1 MRHGTRQDWRRSP
14 QSTDVPR
21 RRRSV
26 RRAGAAIA
34 SVAIHVAALAL
45 AASLIGRP
53 RPTGAALATLATL
66 AAARPAL
73 AVSLSPPRATSQPRP
88 LESELSEPSE
98 PIRSAASDPRD
109 DRPKVAVDTTVDT
122 TAGEVAAGLVGPPVD
137 APEPGAAESAE
148 DDPGAVDVEAAGEAA
163 REAAVMARIQAAK
176 AYPDAARRR
185 GIEGEVVVAFAIAA
199 DGSLLRVDA
208 EPGPSHVLLE
218 KAARDA
224 IARAAPFPPGD
235 VGPTEYRVTIV
246 YKLER

>member
-1 MRHGTRQDWRRSP
+1 
-14 QSTDVPR
+14 
-21 RRRSV
+21 
-26 RRAGAAIA
+26 
-34 SVAIHVAALAL
+34 
-45 AASLIGRP
+45 
-53 RPTGAALATLATL
+53 
-66 AAARPAL
+66 
-73 AVSLSPPRATSQPRP
+73 
-88 LESELSEPSE
+88 
-98 PIRSAASDPRD
+98 
-109 DRPKVAVDTTVDT
+109 
-122 TAGEVAAGLVGPPVD
+122 
-137 APEPGAAESAE
+137 
-148 DDPGAVDVEAAGEAA
+148 DPGAVDVEAAGEAA